1 MHLPYIEISPNIRNC
16 CMHEITKWADSKV
29 TYVIQK
35 SLGMDGEQSV
45 DLFLVRTPPCTFL
58 SFKAMAFPF
67 PSSERPPA
75 STQILSDQVELVI
88 FICGPQMSSTSSSK
102 SPKFTPISS
111 ASSSS
116 G

>member
-1 MHLPYIEISPNIRNC
+1 MGILPINLPDQPRTSSAREYITNGTGNS
-16 CMHEITKWADSKV
+16 HA
-29 TYVIQK
+29 VIQK

-88 FICGPQMSSTSSSK
+88 FICSPQMSSTSSSK